1 MKECPNRHMLLPND
15 VEKTRERYKV
25 IIISLTI
32 NINPISVGYMKNK
45 IRLVNEQSI
54 LVLEK
59 IIFHS

>member
-1 MKECPNRHMLLPND
+1 MLLPND